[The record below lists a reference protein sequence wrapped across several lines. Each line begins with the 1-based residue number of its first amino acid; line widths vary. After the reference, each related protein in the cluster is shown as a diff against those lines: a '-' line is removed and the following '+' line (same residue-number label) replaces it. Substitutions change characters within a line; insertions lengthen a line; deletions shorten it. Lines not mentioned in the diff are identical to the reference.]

1 MPDKGRFKPAFVRH
15 FFNFDIWKQDPFVK
29 CSAVKHL
36 PDQHA
41 KTGLRAKRRFLR
53 FARKR
58 QPPVTGKSAKKGTL
72 SVNLDEILAELVE
85 QHCISKKMVF
95 SRAKIKEIPNEF
107 NRKSTAFVRYFI

>member
-1 MPDKGRFKPAFVRH
+1 MAAISRKMTAASLLTDAIEILRQSLLIKLNAGQGSRFKTAFVRH

-41 KTGLRAKRRFLR
+41 KTGLRAKSRFLR

-58 QPPVTGKSAKKGTL
+58 QPPVTGKTL
-72 SVNLDEILAELVE
+72 ILEI
-85 QHCISKKMVF
+85 C
-95 SRAKIKEIPNEF
+95 P
-107 NRKSTAFVRYFI
+107 